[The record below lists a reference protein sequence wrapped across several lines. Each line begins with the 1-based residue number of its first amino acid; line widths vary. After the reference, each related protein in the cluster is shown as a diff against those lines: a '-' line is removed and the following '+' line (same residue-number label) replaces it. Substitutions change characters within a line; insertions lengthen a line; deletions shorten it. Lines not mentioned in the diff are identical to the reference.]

1 MVFNEVEI
9 NNFRGIKH
17 LLLPDLKQVNL
28 LVGKNNCGKS
38 TVLDAIFLLS
48 GFSNPILNMRINQF
62 RDYNSFTE
70 DDIALNFII
79 CKQAIIFTYV
89 AILMIRLSEN

>member
-28 LVGKNNCGKS
+28 LVGKIIVAS
-38 TVLDAIFLLS
+38 LLCLMPY
-48 GFSNPILNMRINQF
+48 FYYQAFPILFSI
-62 RDYNSFTE
+62 
-70 DDIALNFII
+70 
-79 CKQAIIFTYV
+79 
-89 AILMIRLSEN
+89 